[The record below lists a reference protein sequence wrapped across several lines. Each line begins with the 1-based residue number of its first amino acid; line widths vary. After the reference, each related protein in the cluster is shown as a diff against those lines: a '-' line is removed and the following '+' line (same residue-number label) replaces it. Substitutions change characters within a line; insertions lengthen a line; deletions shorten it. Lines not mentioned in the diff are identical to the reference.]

1 MKKLF
6 YPLAFAITAFLI
18 LFSCSA
24 EEEDTIPPQTVQEPT
39 PEPEPSAPTQFT
51 LTVTAGEGGSVST
64 EGGTYDE
71 GTEITVTATPDDG
84 YEFIEWDGND
94 NQSNSFTISVNSNI
108 TIQANFQI
116 IQSNENYYSSG
127 DIIPIEP
134 VVFYD
139 RELTIN
145 GIKLLAAGSIG
156 GQEAVPDSWVYKTAQ
171 VFKLLMESDA
181 EGIDSDAQINMIK
194 TLKGEIGWHQGYPA
208 GQRIARGGG
217 NEYSPNFLDDNRN
230 QSYPGLEAFED
241 ALALDDMVWYK
252 NIDSQGTGDDDIN
265 EIIEH
270 TLHTIHR
277 FGVRGGVEGSTE
289 ALNIEAEEEDITN
302 TDIFL
307 AMKEAYTNGVFDI
320 EGYGGDIN
328 NRDAWPVMLKEYQYL
343 LTFGMWEFSEFWEG
357 GSLSPEWNDNAR
369 TPSGIQAN
377 NPLGYELYNT
387 YFKPVISIPS
397 KEILRE
403 IFKDDDQGES
413 GYIVD

>member
-94 NQSNSFTISVNSNI
+94 NQSNSFTVSINSNI

>member
-1 MKKLF
+1 MKF
-6 YPLAFAITAFLI
+6 YLSLLPIYI
-18 LFSCSA
+18 LFLSLVYSCST
-24 EEEDTIPPQTVQEPT
+24 EEEDTTPPPTVQQPT
-39 PEPEPSAPTQFT
+39 PEPEPPAPTKYT
-51 LTVTAGEGGSVST
+51 LVVTAGEGGSVST

-71 GTEITVTATPDDG
+71 GTEVTVTATPDDG

-94 NQSNSFTISVNSNI
+94 NQSNSFTVSINSNI

-145 GIKLLAAGSIG
+145 GIKLIVASDIG
-156 GQEAVPDSWVYKTAQ
+156 GQLAVPDFWIYKTAR
-171 VFKLLMESDA
+171 VFQLLIDKDA
-181 EGIDSDAQINMIK
+181 EDIDSNSQLSMIK
-194 TLKGEIGWHQGYPA
+194 TLKGEIGWHQGYPS

-265 EIIEH
+265 EIMEH
-270 TLHTIHR
+270 TLHTLHR
-277 FGVRGGVEGSTE
+277 FGVRGGVQGSTE

-302 TDIFL
+302 TDVFL

-343 LTFGMWEFSEFWEG
+343 LTYGMWEFSEFWEG

-369 TPSGIQAN
+369 TPEGVLAN

-403 IFKDDDQGES
+403 IFQDGDQGES